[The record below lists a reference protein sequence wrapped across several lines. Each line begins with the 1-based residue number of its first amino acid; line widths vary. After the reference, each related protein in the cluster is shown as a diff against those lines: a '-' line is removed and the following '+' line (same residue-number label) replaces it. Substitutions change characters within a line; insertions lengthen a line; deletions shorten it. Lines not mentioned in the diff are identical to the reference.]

1 MTPEELQKTAVKL
14 LGRRWKPLLAEEL
27 GLHISAVYRWLP
39 QRDKPPESPVPR
51 YAEVCLEMLEYRK
64 RLERFAKSLVR

>member
-1 MTPEELQKTAVKL
+1 MTPDELQKRAVKI

-27 GLHISAVYRWLP
+27 GVHLSAIYRWLP
-39 QRDKPPESPVPR
+39 SRDKPPDLPVPR

-64 RLERFAKSLVR
+64 RLERIAKGLIK